1 MRRCLFLIALLLAA
15 IPATARADT
24 ASRPW
29 PPVTGQGTL
38 MVHYGEEHL
47 HDADGPT
54 LLPKVV
60 EESARYKPALVTTSG
75 DKNDD
80 GTVDQLQRWKQTLSP
95 YDGAGIP
102 FFAAVGNHDRKTP
115 PGVPPGT
122 AGLLTPGVQGDLTN
136 YKQVFSDRPYPFG
149 DAAPY
154 KASGFAQRSRPA
166 DDPPGA
172 SSHYFVDY
180 EKVRVIFVDN
190 SCWGIADC
198 DSSQNPPFPDA
209 QGNRTQLDFM
219 RRSATDASAQGKQ
232 VFVVMHIPTRDPRD
246 QSYADPT
253 TFNHVMGKGLGT
265 GAVDNVRFEEVA
277 EQGGVDGVMLG
288 HIKGQFLYK
297 GRGGVQYYIDGGAGG
312 ELYTTGPVG
321 TDHGYWHGFRLLRA
335 DGGRVTTDTVPIFV
349 RDGIRLEGPRH
360 LRAGAGAHYD
370 AFGRQP
376 VFEDPAMVPSLELRD
391 PIRPAQSAPTTTPL
405 DAVPVPARIFTT
417 SDPQVIAPVA
427 SRGDDPRRDPKTQ
440 TEDGGFRAVC
450 SGRARVRITSG
461 FETTAKPVSVASAR
475 GRIVRRAKAYG
486 AKRLRPG
493 RRLTVARVRLG
504 QRARVLVRIRRKGRT
519 VRVLRNACL
528 APGSKQ
534 LRARWDGRVSSR
546 GKLRRARAGTYRAQV
561 LIRSDR
567 RTLKRS
573 ALVRVARPAKRR

>member
-15 IPATARADT
+15 IPAAARADT

-198 DSSQNPPFPDA
+198 DSSQNPPFPTPRETA
-209 QGNRTQLDFM
+209 RSSTSCAAAPRTRA
-219 RRSATDASAQGKQ
+219 RRASRCSWSCTCPRAIRATRAT
-232 VFVVMHIPTRDPRD
+232 PTRP
-246 QSYADPT
+246 
-253 TFNHVMGKGLGT
+253 
-265 GAVDNVRFEEVA
+265 
-277 EQGGVDGVMLG
+277 
-288 HIKGQFLYK
+288 
-297 GRGGVQYYIDGGAGG
+297 
-312 ELYTTGPVG
+312 
-321 TDHGYWHGFRLLRA
+321 
-335 DGGRVTTDTVPIFV
+335 
-349 RDGIRLEGPRH
+349 
-360 LRAGAGAHYD
+360 
-370 AFGRQP
+370 
-376 VFEDPAMVPSLELRD
+376 PS
-391 PIRPAQSAPTTTPL
+391 
-405 DAVPVPARIFTT
+405 TT
-417 SDPQVIAPVA
+417 SWARGWAPAPSTTCA
-427 SRGDDPRRDPKTQ
+427 SRRRPS
-440 TEDGGFRAVC
+440 RA
-450 SGRARVRITSG
+450 
-461 FETTAKPVSVASAR
+461 EWTA
-475 GRIVRRAKAYG
+475 
-486 AKRLRPG
+486 
-493 RRLTVARVRLG
+493 
-504 QRARVLVRIRRKGRT
+504 
-519 VRVLRNACL
+519 
-528 APGSKQ
+528 
-534 LRARWDGRVSSR
+534 
-546 GKLRRARAGTYRAQV
+546 
-561 LIRSDR
+561 
-567 RTLKRS
+567 
-573 ALVRVARPAKRR
+573 